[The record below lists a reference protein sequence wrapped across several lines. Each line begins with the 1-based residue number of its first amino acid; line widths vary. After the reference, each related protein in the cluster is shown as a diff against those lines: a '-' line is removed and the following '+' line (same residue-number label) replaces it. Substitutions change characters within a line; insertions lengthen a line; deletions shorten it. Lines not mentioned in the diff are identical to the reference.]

1 MFNSITKKIITGFS
15 AILIILTVST
25 AYNIAGF
32 MDNKKHIMH
41 IKEVA
46 AKSLEVTNDMK
57 NNIIQTRLYI
67 EEISA
72 SKDMNRI
79 KKAEEYAGLFLQNAN
94 KLIKLDDTY
103 KKEVKDLND
112 AFNRFFEY
120 GKIVAQTYVDN
131 GHEEGNMHIDKF
143 DKLAEDVFSKVD
155 AIQKNSQVEM
165 DKDLNELNMH
175 ISMKISGSIII
186 AVIIIGVSLIIAI
199 LLANG
204 IKKPIRNLVEIFHD
218 LEKGQGDLT
227 KRIQVK
233 SKDEIGIMAES
244 FNRFMDS
251 MENMVSQIKSNS
263 VIVSQGAEALSQ
275 GGHQTKVGI
284 VHLDQY
290 INKVAADT
298 QKISDSISQIT
309 ESIVEIA
316 RASQDTSVVSQEICN
331 VANDINTNAQESG
344 KLALEA
350 KNEMEKIERI
360 SADTIRI
367 TEQLGKEANEIGKIT
382 DTIKTITDQTNL
394 LALNAAIEAA
404 RAGEHGRG
412 FGVVAE
418 EIRQLAENNNQSAKM
433 IELLIQRIHSMIMQT
448 IEATTGVGS
457 YIKEGR
463 KIVENVHMELQNITT
478 GITHI
483 NDKIQNIAASTE
495 EQSTVTEELSA
506 TMETINGSNMEIAT
520 AVVDV
525 ASSISGQTDT
535 ISQLSAIASELNNS
549 AELLSS
555 LVNNFKLR
563 E

>member
-1 MFNSITKKIITGFS
+1 
-15 AILIILTVST
+15 
-25 AYNIAGF
+25 
-32 MDNKKHIMH
+32 
-41 IKEVA
+41 
-46 AKSLEVTNDMK
+46 
-57 NNIIQTRLYI
+57 
-67 EEISA
+67 
-72 SKDMNRI
+72 
-79 KKAEEYAGLFLQNAN
+79 
-94 KLIKLDDTY
+94 
-103 KKEVKDLND
+103 
-112 AFNRFFEY
+112 
-120 GKIVAQTYVDN
+120 
-131 GHEEGNMHIDKF
+131 
-143 DKLAEDVFSKVD
+143 
-155 AIQKNSQVEM
+155 
-165 DKDLNELNMH
+165 
-175 ISMKISGSIII
+175 
-186 AVIIIGVSLIIAI
+186 
-199 LLANG
+199 
-204 IKKPIRNLVEIFHD
+204 
-218 LEKGQGDLT
+218 
-227 KRIQVK
+227 
-233 SKDEIGIMAES
+233 
-244 FNRFMDS
+244 
-251 MENMVSQIKSNS
+251 
-263 VIVSQGAEALSQ
+263 
-275 GGHQTKVGI
+275 
-284 VHLDQY
+284 
-290 INKVAADT
+290 
-298 QKISDSISQIT
+298 
-309 ESIVEIA
+309 
-316 RASQDTSVVSQEICN
+316 
-331 VANDINTNAQESG
+331 
-344 KLALEA
+344 
-350 KNEMEKIERI
+350 MEKIESI